1 MEAFLIV
8 VIVLLVLIA
17 IIIISHIRIVP
28 QTNAY
33 VVERLGRYHATWD
46 TGIHFLVP
54 FIDRIAVDPNAATTY
69 AKSKSYYSP
78 YKIGIVNLKEQ
89 VIDFEPQPVITKE
102 TLRCKSIP

>member
-46 TGIHFLVP
+46 TGIHFW
-54 FIDRIAVDPNAATTY
+54 FR
-69 AKSKSYYSP
+69 SS
-78 YKIGIVNLKEQ
+78 IG
-89 VIDFEPQPVITKE
+89 
-102 TLRCKSIP
+102 